1 MNARVANV
9 VRIFMPRNR
18 SGLQIL
24 LPWGGGGRVFGACRA
39 CEAARGLL
47 GNACLNFSR
56 QRSVEWSGLESDFA
70 LDRGR
75 GRRRRRGRRGDM
87 ETWRHRDI
95 HLRPLEGALNRKH
108 GHGALAKESDT
119 TQPGRICPHFPV
131 AGVGKPDQER

>member
-1 MNARVANV
+1 VAGSSEPVEPARLREACSATLVSTSQD
-9 VRIFMPRNR
+9 
-18 SGLQIL
+18 SG
-24 LPWGGGGRVFGACRA
+24 V
-39 CEAARGLL
+39 
-47 GNACLNFSR
+47 
-56 QRSVEWSGLESDFA
+56 WSGVDWRVISRWIVDVGVGVGVGGAETW
-70 LDRGR
+70 RH
-75 GRRRRRGRRGDM
+75 GDM